1 MQLDTEEVVGS
12 NPIVPTI
19 RFRVLKGAENRFIG
33 ERYVNSILWNSILSM
48 IIVLWVV
55 TRQQICRDGE
65 V

>member
-1 MQLDTEEVVGS
+1 
-12 NPIVPTI
+12 
-19 RFRVLKGAENRFIG
+19 VLKGAENRFIG